1 MERQYVI
8 GIGRTLVLVA
18 LALGVVG
25 CEGMAGGSEVTSVVD
40 TAYPPKPDDCPI
52 VVFRSGQ
59 PGGEYQVVARLTA
72 RIEGPPTPS
81 GDLYPVLPELKKR
94 ACRLGADAL
103 ASFSVRRAPQ
113 QPLALVSA
121 VAIRFPPPDVR

>member
-1 MERQYVI
+1 M
-8 GIGRTLVLVA
+8 GIVRTLPVFA
-18 LALGVVG
+18 LALLLAG
-25 CEGMAGGSEVTSVVD
+25 CEGVAGGSEVNSVV
-40 TAYPPKPDDCPI
+40 TAAYPPKPDDCPI
-52 VVFRSGQ
+52 VIFRSGE
-59 PGGEYQVVARLTA
+59 PGGDYQVVGRLTA

-103 ASFSVRRAPQ
+103 AGFAVRRSPQ

-121 VAIRFPPPDVR
+121 TAIRFAPPEGR